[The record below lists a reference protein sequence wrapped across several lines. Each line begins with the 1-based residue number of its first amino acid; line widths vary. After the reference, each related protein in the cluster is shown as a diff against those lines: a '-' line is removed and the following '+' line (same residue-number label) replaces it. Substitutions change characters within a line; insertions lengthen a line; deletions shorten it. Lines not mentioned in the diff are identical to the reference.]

1 MSLNQKQ
8 LLRYSR
14 QTMLPEVGI
23 DGQKKIQAARVL
35 CVGVGGLGSPAA
47 LYLAAAGVGTL
58 GVADFDKVDVTNLQ
72 RQILHSTADIG
83 RLKVESA
90 SERLLALNPA
100 VHVVPYPGKLTSTN
114 ALRIVASYDVV
125 VDGTDNFAARYLIN
139 DACVFL
145 GKPYVYGSVFR
156 FEGQA
161 SVLAP
166 HLEAPCYRCL
176 FPEPPPPGAA
186 PNCAEAGVLG
196 VLPGLVGMIQATE
209 TLKLLLGIGSPL
221 LNRLLQVDALEMSF
235 RHLRVKRDLNCPICG
250 TNPTITRLM
259 DYDRSCGIAPP
270 SFRPGPMH
278 PDEVSV
284 QDMKRALDDPSSR
297 IKVID
302 VREPDEYQIAHV
314 QGVSLL
320 PLSSLPQRLSELDP
334 GQAYYIHCKV
344 GGRSL
349 RAVEFLRGAGFTLVK
364 SVRGGI
370 LAWSRE
376 IDPSVPQY

>member
-1 MSLNQKQ
+1 MSLNQQQ

-23 DGQKKIQAARVL
+23 DGQKKIRAARVL
-35 CVGVGGLGSPAA
+35 CVGAGGLGSPAA
-47 LYLAAAGVGTL
+47 LYLAAAGVGAL
-58 GVADFDKVDVTNLQ
+58 GVADYDKVDVTNLQ

-83 RLKVESA
+83 RPKVESA
-90 SERLLALNPA
+90 CERLRALNPN
-100 VHVVPYPGKLTSTN
+100 VEVIPYPEQLTSSN
-114 ALRIVASYDVV
+114 ALKIVASYDVV
-125 VDGTDNFAARYLIN
+125 VDGTDNFPARYLVN

-186 PNCAEAGVLG
+186 PSCAEAGVLG

-221 LNRLLQVDALEMSF
+221 LNRLLRVDALEMSF
-235 RHLRVKRDLNCPICG
+235 RHVRVKRDLNCPICG
-250 TNPTITRLM
+250 TNPTITRLV
-259 DYDRSCGIAPP
+259 DCVPSCSIAHP
-270 SFRPGPMH
+270 SSAPNPMH
-278 PDEVSV
+278 PDEVTV
-284 QDMKRALDDPSSR
+284 QDMKRALDNPSLG

-314 QGVSLL
+314 QGVPLL
-320 PLSSLPQRLSELDP
+320 PLSSLPKRVSDLDP
-334 GQAYYIHCKV
+334 AQSYYIHCKA

-349 RAVEFLRGAGFTLVK
+349 KAVEFLRGAGFKSVK
-364 SVRGGI
+364 SVKGGI
-370 LAWSRE
+370 LAWSKE
-376 IDPSVPQY
+376 IDASVPQY